1 MSSTNSFIRLLT
13 LAVLST
19 PKSESKPSNRW
30 PTIGSYMI
38 GLFMFSVIGTIIV
51 YFMLEDKAV
60 YEDSIVKAM
69 LRGLENCVGADYRF
83 LLKPLVEGLMMTG
96 NSLSALI
103 FLGFSVISFAI
114 ILFVLSRLK
123 TKIPE
128 SISFGEMNTLV
139 FLKTT
144 ARLIKD
150 RLFFVESDYSSFANS
165 YLAGNNMD
173 VLKYV
178 YDKHK
183 DGILLKVRDLKESTG
198 KKSVSD
204 ELLKA
209 PRNDE
214 GNRVKQ
220 AFWKAAYILSFIL
233 LTLMY
238 GGLLWMIALAWL
250 PLAVYLIY
258 KKRKARIFGT
268 MKPQVDDRDI
278 EVFFRGVG
286 LQIVEDKKSQG
297 NIESSFLTEEY
308 LEQIEKEISAN
319 RNKSYFR
326 LNKIASCQ

>member
-1 MSSTNSFIRLLT
+1 M
-13 LAVLST
+13 AVLST
-19 PKSESKPSNRW
+19 PKSDSRPSNKW
-30 PTIGSYMI
+30 STIGSYMI
-38 GLFMFSVIGTIIV
+38 GLFLFSVIGTIIV

-69 LRGLENCVGADYRF
+69 LRGLGNCVGADYRF

-103 FLGFSVISFAI
+103 FLGFSVISFVI
-114 ILFVLSRLK
+114 ILVILIRLK

-128 SISFGEMNTLV
+128 SISLGEMNTLV

-183 DGILLKVRDLKESTG
+183 DGILLKVKGLKKSTE

-209 PRNDE
+209 PMNDE

-220 AFWKAAYILSFIL
+220 AFTKVAYILSFIL

-238 GGLLWMIALAWL
+238 GGFLWMIALAWL

-258 KKRKARIFGT
+258 KRRKAWIFGT
-268 MKPQVDDRDI
+268 MKPQVDDRSI
-278 EVFFRGVG
+278 EDFFRGVG

-308 LEQIEKEISAN
+308 LEQIVKEISVN

-326 LNKIASCQ
+326 LNKIASSQ

>member
-1 MSSTNSFIRLLT
+1 M
-13 LAVLST
+13 AVLST
-19 PKSESKPSNRW
+19 PKSDSRPSNKW
-30 PTIGSYMI
+30 STIGSYMI
-38 GLFMFSVIGTIIV
+38 GLFLFSVIGTIIV

-69 LRGLENCVGADYRF
+69 LRGLGNCVGADYRF
-83 LLKPLVEGLMMTG
+83 LLKPLAEGLMMTG

-103 FLGFSVISFAI
+103 FLGFSVISFVI
-114 ILFVLSRLK
+114 ILVILIRLK

-128 SISFGEMNTLV
+128 SISLGEMNTLV

-183 DGILLKVRDLKESTG
+183 DGILLKVKGLKKSTE

-209 PRNDE
+209 PMNDE

-220 AFWKAAYILSFIL
+220 AFTKVAYILSFIL

-238 GGLLWMIALAWL
+238 GGFLWMIALAWL

-258 KKRKARIFGT
+258 KRRKAWIFGT
-268 MKPQVDDRDI
+268 MKPQVDDRSI
-278 EVFFRGVG
+278 EDFFRGVG

-308 LEQIEKEISAN
+308 LEQIVKEISVN

-326 LNKIASCQ
+326 LNKIASSQ

>member
-1 MSSTNSFIRLLT
+1 M
-13 LAVLST
+13 AVLST
-19 PKSESKPSNRW
+19 PKSDSRPSNKW
-30 PTIGSYMI
+30 STIGSYMI
-38 GLFMFSVIGTIIV
+38 GLFLFSVIGTIIV

-69 LRGLENCVGADYRF
+69 LRGLGNCVGADYRF

-103 FLGFSVISFAI
+103 FLGFSVISFVI
-114 ILFVLSRLK
+114 ILVILIRLK

-128 SISFGEMNTLV
+128 SISLGEMNTLV

-183 DGILLKVRDLKESTG
+183 DGILLKVKGLKESTE

-209 PRNDE
+209 PMNDE

-220 AFWKAAYILSFIL
+220 AFTKVAYILSFIL

-238 GGLLWMIALAWL
+238 GGFLWMIALAWL

-258 KKRKARIFGT
+258 KRRKAWIFGT
-268 MKPQVDDRDI
+268 MKPQVDDRSI
-278 EVFFRGVG
+278 EDFFRGVG

-308 LEQIEKEISAN
+308 LEQIVKEISVN

-326 LNKIASCQ
+326 LNKIASSQ

>member
-1 MSSTNSFIRLLT
+1 
-13 LAVLST
+13 
-19 PKSESKPSNRW
+19 
-30 PTIGSYMI
+30 
-38 GLFMFSVIGTIIV
+38 MFSVIGTIIV

-60 YEDSIVKAM
+60 YDDSIVKAM
-69 LRGLENCVGADYRF
+69 LRGLGNCVGADYRF

-96 NSLSALI
+96 NSLGALI

-128 SISFGEMNTLV
+128 SISLGEMNTLV

-144 ARLIKD
+144 ARLVKD

-183 DGILLKVRDLKESTG
+183 DGILLKVKGLKEYTE

-209 PRNDE
+209 PMNDE

-220 AFWKAAYILSFIL
+220 AFTKAAYILSFIL

-258 KKRKARIFGT
+258 KRRKTWIFGT
-268 MKPQVDDRDI
+268 MKPQVDDRSI
-278 EVFFRGVG
+278 EDFFRGVG
-286 LQIVEDKKSQG
+286 LQIVEDKKSLG

-308 LEQIEKEISAN
+308 LEQIVKEISVN

-326 LNKIASCQ
+326 LNKIASSQ

>member
-19 PKSESKPSNRW
+19 PKSDSRPSNKW
-30 PTIGSYMI
+30 STIGSYMI

-128 SISFGEMNTLV
+128 SISLGEMNTLV

-165 YLAGNNMD
+165 YLVGNNMD

-178 YDKHK
+178 YEKHRN
-183 DGILLKVRDLKESTG
+183 GILLEVKDLKVSKE
-198 KKSVSD
+198 KNSVPD

-209 PRNDE
+209 PMKDYA
-214 GNRVKQ
+214 NRVKQ
-220 AFWKAAYILSFIL
+220 AFVNAACILSVL
-233 LTLMY
+233 LFTLMY
-238 GGLLWMIALAWL
+238 GGLLWMIALSWL
-250 PLAVYLIY
+250 PQAVYLIY
-258 KKRKARIFGT
+258 KSRKTQIFGS
-268 MKPQVDDRDI
+268 MKPLIDDRDI
-278 EVFFRGVG
+278 EDFFRGVG
-286 LQIVEDKKSQG
+286 LEIVEDKKSQG

-308 LEQIEKEISAN
+308 LEQIVKEISTN
-319 RNKSYFR
+319 KNKSYFR